1 MGNNEQ
7 VRNNI
12 NIKTSIKEFLKESSI
27 LRPSKGDYVKIKDYE
42 NFYIDGIV
50 ENINIDDI
58 EIGDWVSVTYK
69 TNKLDGEAYQLQGIV
84 MDLKPLKV
92 KVHIEDMVSPFP
104 QTLKLNE
111 DAFILNIVGLKQP
124 KWK

>member
-111 DAFILNIVGLKQP
+111 DTFILNIVGLKQP